1 VYVGNVYLPA
11 IDRFKPGNV
20 SKPVENIYPLGT
32 RGTVLAEFEP
42 DLAQLEM
49 SGNLLQT
56 YGGSRTIEQL
66 KEDAEAIAQ
75 RRAGYNY
82 VHNVKG
88 RSGFISCSNVDVDFE
103 TGVLWPVSV
112 DGQWLDKGDY
122 VMQLSVNPVTRANDW
137 DIEGTYKMRIPSGY
151 SADAGVSYGYNYI
164 DTEDGNIQEINTAE
178 IKSVNVEISGDDTTD
193 SKCKCYDG
201 SSPVYSTSHIFTG
214 QCSISNG
221 LYKIIFD
228 SLFLYLRYWDG
239 SAWQILGTLSHHDDG
254 TITLNEIN
262 NDRIIIK
269 KGQTIE
275 IEMEYCRVP
284 RISSSGELNVSGA
297 TNGSTSSDNYLPIGT
312 NKYVAS
318 TIDFSISSTVISA
331 TDMWFFYAASDVSNE
346 AHNAIVKSNLKRS
359 VIPR

>member
-11 IDRFKPGNV
+11 IDMFKPGNV

-82 VHNVKG
+82 VHNVRG
-88 RSGFISCSNVDVDFE
+88 RSGFIACTGVDVDDSA
-103 TGVLWPVSV
+103 GVLWPVSIQ
-112 DGQWLDKGDY
+112 GQWLDKGDY

-137 DIEGTYKMRIPSGY
+137 DIEGTYKMRIPYGY
-151 SADAGVSYGYNYI
+151 SAFADAIYGTYDVS
-164 DTEDGNIQEINTAE
+164 TEDGT
-178 IKSVNVEISGDDTTD
+178 IKEVAIPSITSLYADLSGDDTIIG
-193 SKCKCYDG
+193 KCKCYDG
-201 SSPVYSTSHIFTG
+201 NLSVYSASHIFSG

-221 LYKIIFD
+221 LYQIVFD
-228 SLFLYLRYWDG
+228 EGFLYLKYWSGSWQPLTTISVNEDG
-239 SAWQILGTLSHHDDG
+239 ALKIVELT
-254 TITLNEIN
+254 
-262 NDRIIIK
+262 NDRIMIK
-269 KGQTIE
+269 KGTSLE
-275 IEMEYCRVP
+275 IEMEFARVP
-284 RISSSGELNVSGA
+284 HIHSTRTIHLSASD
-297 TNGSTSSDNYLPIGT
+297 GSTSTDNYLPVGT
-312 NKYVAS
+312 NVYVAS
-318 TIDFSISSTVISA
+318 TVDFSISSTALSCE
-331 TDMWFFYAASDVSNE
+331 DMWFFYAASGVSTE

-359 VIPR
+359 VVPR

>member
-1 VYVGNVYLPA
+1 
-11 IDRFKPGNV
+11 
-20 SKPVENIYPLGT
+20 
-32 RGTVLAEFEP
+32 
-42 DLAQLEM
+42 M

-82 VHNVKG
+82 VHNVRG

-103 TGVLWPVSV
+103 TGELWPVTIE
-112 DGQWLDKGDY
+112 GQWLDKGNY

-137 DIEGTYKMRIPSGY
+137 DIEGAYRMRIPSGY

-164 DTEDGNIQEINTAE
+164 DTEDGNIPEINTAD
-178 IKSVNVEISGDDTTD
+178 ITSVNVELSDDDTTNY
-193 SKCKCYDG
+193 KCKCFDG
-201 SSPVYSTSHIFTG
+201 SSLVYSTTHIFTG

-254 TITLNEIN
+254 TITLTEVN
-262 NDRIIIK
+262 NDRIVIK

-275 IEMEYCRVP
+275 IEMEYCRIP
-284 RISSSGELNVSGA
+284 RISSSGEVNVAGA
-297 TNGSTSSDNYLPIGT
+297 SDGSTSADNYLSVGT

-318 TIDFSISSTVISA
+318 TVDFSISGGDINA

-359 VIPR
+359 VVLR

>member
-1 VYVGNVYLPA
+1 
-11 IDRFKPGNV
+11 
-20 SKPVENIYPLGT
+20 
-32 RGTVLAEFEP
+32 
-42 DLAQLEM
+42 
-49 SGNLLQT
+49 
-56 YGGSRTIEQL
+56 
-66 KEDAEAIAQ
+66 
-75 RRAGYNY
+75 
-82 VHNVKG
+82 
-88 RSGFISCSNVDVDFE
+88 
-103 TGVLWPVSV
+103 
-112 DGQWLDKGDY
+112 
-122 VMQLSVNPVTRANDW
+122 
-137 DIEGTYKMRIPSGY
+137 
-151 SADAGVSYGYNYI
+151 
-164 DTEDGNIQEINTAE
+164 
-178 IKSVNVEISGDDTTD
+178 
-193 SKCKCYDG
+193 
-201 SSPVYSTSHIFTG
+201 
-214 QCSISNG
+214 
-221 LYKIIFD
+221 
-228 SLFLYLRYWDG
+228 LYLRYWDG